1 MSLDVGRDVPILIA
15 DDHPIF
21 RQGLRLVIEAQR
33 GLAVVAEVTDGQQA
47 LERLRAGDI
56 AVAVLDV
63 TMPVTDGFAVA
74 REARERRLSAALVF
88 LTMHKDEHYVNA
100 ALDLGVRGYVL
111 KDNAATEIVDCIRA
125 VAGGAE
131 YISPVLSSL
140 LIRRRARAVSL
151 AEQKPALEQLTPAE
165 RRILRLVADGLT
177 SREIAG
183 QLGLGV
189 RTVEHH
195 RNNVAVKL
203 ALRGS
208 HALTK
213 FALKHQSEL

>member
-1 MSLDVGRDVPILIA
+1 MSSTIRVLIA

-21 RQGLRLVIEAQR
+21 RQGLRMVIEQQPD
-33 GLAVVAEVTDGQQA
+33 LAVVGEASDGAKA
-47 LERLRAGDI
+47 LELLASAGA

-74 REARERRLSAALVF
+74 RAARDRRLSGALVF
-88 LTMHKDEHYVNA
+88 LTMHNDGQSVNA

-111 KDNAATEIVDCIRA
+111 KENAITEIVDCIRV
-125 VAGGAE
+125 VAAGRD
-131 YISPVLSSL
+131 YISPALSSF
-140 LIRRRARAVSL
+140 LINRRHRAASL
-151 AEQKPALEQLTPAE
+151 AAQRPALEQLTPAE
-165 RRILRLVADGLT
+165 RRVLKLIAEGLT
-177 SREIAG
+177 SRQIAA
-183 QLGLGV
+183 QLAIGV

-203 ALRGS
+203 ELRGS

-213 FALKHQSEL
+213 FALKHQSDL